1 MPADR
6 IQRIEEDSMVY
17 RSNLLA
23 ASCALALAFVAAP
36 AALRAQ
42 GAGPMQPPESTKF
55 PTPPA
60 PGKPEP
66 PTLPPDEII
75 RRFAAK
81 EDDMVRAIKGYTFQ
95 KDVRVQEIGPDSKPT
110 GQLEVV
116 TQLRIT
122 PEGKIYE
129 KPVSRQPSTLHTLDL
144 QRGDSDLLAPTP
156 FFPLTTA
163 MLPKYEITYGGKQ
176 PLDELSAYYF
186 TIKPRALER
195 ARAYFSGV
203 VWVDVQDL
211 VIVKTMGKWVTEIGD
226 VTASD
231 LPFTVFETYRQQVG
245 KNLWFPAYSRSDDT
259 IQSGDTSV
267 PLRVIVK
274 WSDFTPVAGAPAT
287 DSPATATPAGNKG
300 TP

>member
-1 MPADR
+1 
-6 IQRIEEDSMVY
+6 
-17 RSNLLA
+17 
-23 ASCALALAFVAAP
+23 
-36 AALRAQ
+36 
-42 GAGPMQPPESTKF
+42 MQPPESTKF

-60 PGKPEP
+60 PSKPEP

-122 PEGKIYE
+122 PDGKIYE

-245 KNLWFPAYSRSDDT
+245 KNLWFPAYSRSDES
-259 IQSGDTSV
+259 IQAGNASV
-267 PLRVIVK
+267 PIRMIVK
-274 WSDFTPVAGAPAT
+274 WSDFTPLPSAPAT
-287 DSPATATPAGNKG
+287 DSPATATPADGKV